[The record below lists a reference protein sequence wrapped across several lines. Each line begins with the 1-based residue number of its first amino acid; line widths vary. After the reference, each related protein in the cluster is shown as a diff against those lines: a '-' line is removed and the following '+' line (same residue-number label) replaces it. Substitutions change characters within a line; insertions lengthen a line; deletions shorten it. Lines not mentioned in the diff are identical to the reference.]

1 MLLHHK
7 LFYYFTNNLQ
17 IFLKSAIKIN
27 TYISKFQIIQEVEK
41 RLLVLFI
48 TIVKTE
54 IVIFKIDHV
63 EKNVFFSNRVF
74 WKK

>member
-48 TIVKTE
+48 TIVKT
-54 IVIFKIDHV
+54 DL
-63 EKNVFFSNRVF
+63 EK
-74 WKK
+74 